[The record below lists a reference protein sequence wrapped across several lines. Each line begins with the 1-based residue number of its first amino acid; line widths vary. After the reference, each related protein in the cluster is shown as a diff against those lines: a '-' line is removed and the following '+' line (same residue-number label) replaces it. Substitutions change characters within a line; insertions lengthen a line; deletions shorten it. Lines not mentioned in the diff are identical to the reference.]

1 MPEIRKKPETSGRR
15 RLVGCIRTAE
25 AEVGR
30 EQFDRLLE
38 RALKHESWAGDEH
51 ESVHS
56 GSSQLKL

>member
-38 RALKHESWAGDEH
+38 RALKHES
-51 ESVHS
+51 
-56 GSSQLKL
+56 